1 MVVGLEEVSN
11 GQVRPLKVS
20 AELGDRP
27 LNSANTLRGTDAS
40 AWTFFP
46 LVLIPHHIFVL
57 VANTLIANTLVADT
71 LVLAAAYNEH
81 TLHLN
86 RLVLSSPFFIILIV
100 IRNVY
105 TIFILQ

>member
-1 MVVGLEEVSN
+1 MVVGPEEEAPTRV
-11 GQVRPLKVS
+11 
-20 AELGDRP
+20 LGP
-27 LNSANTLRGTDAS
+27 FS
-40 AWTFFP
+40 P
-46 LVLIPHHIFVL
+46 LVLIPHHTFV
-57 VANTLIANTLVADT
+57 LVADT
-71 LVLAAAYNEH
+71 LVADALILTAAYNEH

>member
-1 MVVGLEEVSN
+1 MVVGPEEVSN
-11 GQVRPLKVS
+11 GQVWPLKVS
-20 AELGDRP
+20 AELGDWP

-40 AWTFFP
+40 ARTFFP
-46 LVLIPHHIFVL
+46 LVLIPHHIFIL
-57 VANTLIANTLVADT
+57 IADTLIADALI
-71 LVLAAAYNEH
+71 LAAAYNKH
-81 TLHLN
+81 ALHLN

>member
-1 MVVGLEEVSN
+1 MVVGQEEVSN
-11 GQVRPLKVS
+11 GQVQPLKVS

-27 LNSANTLRGTDAS
+27 LNSANTLRGTDTS
-40 AWTFFP
+40 ARTFFP
-46 LVLIPHHIFVL
+46 LVLIPHHIFIL
-57 VANTLIANTLVADT
+57 VANTLVADA
-71 LVLAAAYNEH
+71 LVLATAYNKH
-81 TLHLN
+81 ALHLN

>member
-1 MVVGLEEVSN
+1 M
-11 GQVRPLKVS
+11 
-20 AELGDRP
+20 LGP
-27 LNSANTLRGTDAS
+27 FS
-40 AWTFFP
+40 P
-46 LVLIPHHIFVL
+46 LVLIPHHTFVL
-57 VANTLIANTLVADT
+57 VADTLVADA

-81 TLHLN
+81 ALHLN